1 MFYILL
7 IFHLQNV
14 NFTDKFLKVI
24 QIHYIERSSRTWA
37 LTTADDSARIVI
49 MHSGD
54 DLFFPDTNLP
64 WWYQCTEFDELQLD
78 HSMKAFK
85 IDIKEEN
92 NVDVLRSNLFLYQEK
107 QDDKTVDKAIDKIVI
122 IFVIG
127 ASLVFLM
134 VSALTITVLVRRQA
148 LKEKMRQIIPD
159 NNPVYGENFY
169 YEDST
174 VTDINDCYD

>member
-1 MFYILL
+1 MP
-7 IFHLQNV
+7 
-14 NFTDKFLKVI
+14 FT
-24 QIHYIERSSRTWA
+24 
-37 LTTADDSARIVI
+37 
-49 MHSGD
+49 
-54 DLFFPDTNLP
+54 LFFKKKEGGEKPFRKGLKSFQKRKKTGR
-64 WWYQCTEFDELQLD
+64 
-78 HSMKAFK
+78 KALSLC
-85 IDIKEEN
+85 ICN
-92 NVDVLRSNLFLYQEK
+92 PLLFLYQEK
-107 QDDKTVDKAIDKIVI
+107 QDDQTVDKAIDKIVI